1 MRNVGIRKL
10 GFMGGALLL
19 LGAGA
24 VSCKGC
30 AKQETPHAEPEEE
43 SQHARLLARMA
54 DLKIDRTKVY
64 PKDSSGVVAC
74 GEDTLC
80 FVLQAETCV
89 RATMTRKTTVSGYGM
104 HDVVDA
110 DYAVTGPEAGQ
121 CRLTRHV
128 RSADTHIDP
137 RLVDALRAEGKSE
150 SDIAV
155 LQTDTSSQLRDKN
168 PPQLDCSFTNDDVL
182 EVVLDLADGKF
193 NDKLFRENCH
203 EVEDAPRAAPT
214 EEGEDNEAPGAAQ
227 PAPAPEPAAKPAAEP
242 PAAAIKPG
250 AEPKAKAGKGA
261 AAAKIAAD
269 KAAAAVKTPAPAQPA
284 ATKP

>member
-1 MRNVGIRKL
+1 MRNVRVRKL

-54 DLKIDRTKVY
+54 DLKIDRSKVY
-64 PKDSSGVVAC
+64 PKDAAGVVAC
-74 GEDTLC
+74 GEDALC
-80 FVLQAETCV
+80 FVLQAESCA
-89 RATMTRKTTVSGYGM
+89 RATMARKTTVSGYGM
-104 HDVVDA
+104 HDVVEA
-110 DYAVTGPEAGQ
+110 DYAIAGSEAGL
-121 CRLTRHV
+121 CRFSRHV

-155 LQTDTSSQLRDKN
+155 LQTDTSAQLRDKN
-168 PPQLDCSFTNDDVL
+168 PPQLDCSFTNDDAL

-203 EVEDAPRAAPT
+203 QAEDAPRAAPS
-214 EEGEDNEAPGAAQ
+214 EEPEGE
-227 PAPAPEPAAKPAAEP
+227 PEPAAAT
-242 PAAAIKPG
+242 
-250 AEPKAKAGKGA
+250 
-261 AAAKIAAD
+261 
-269 KAAAAVKTPAPAQPA
+269 KTPSP

>member
-1 MRNVGIRKL
+1 MRNVRIRKL

-54 DLKIDRTKVY
+54 DLKIDRSKVY
-64 PKDSSGVVAC
+64 PKDAAGVVAC
-74 GEDTLC
+74 ADDTLC
-80 FVLQAETCV
+80 FVQQAETCA

-104 HDVVDA
+104 HDVIDA
-110 DYAVTGPEAGQ
+110 DYAITGPESGQ
-121 CRLTRHV
+121 CRITRHV

-137 RLVDALRAEGKSE
+137 RLIDALRAEGKSE

-155 LQTDTSSQLRDKN
+155 MQTNTSEQLRERN
-168 PPQLDCSFTNDDVL
+168 PSQLDCMFTTDDAL

-203 EVEDAPRAAPT
+203 QVEDEPRAAPT
-214 EEGEDNEAPGAAQ
+214 EEEAEPTPAA
-227 PAPAPEPAAKPAAEP
+227 APAAPAAEQ
-242 PAAAIKPG
+242 PAAAAPAAATTKPG
-250 AEPKAKAGKGA
+250 AEASGKPGKGA
-261 AAAKIAAD
+261 AAAKIAGD
-269 KAAAAVKTPAPAQPA
+269 KPAAAAKTPPA
-284 ATKP
+284 ATKQ

>member
-1 MRNVGIRKL
+1 MRNVRIRKL

-30 AKQETPHAEPEEE
+30 AKQETPHAEPEEV

-54 DLKIDRTKVY
+54 DLKIDRSKVY
-64 PKDSSGVVAC
+64 PKDTSGVVAC
-74 GEDTLC
+74 GDDTLC
-80 FVLQAETCV
+80 FVLQAESCA

-110 DYAVTGPEAGQ
+110 DYAITGPESGQ

-155 LQTDTSSQLRDKN
+155 MQTNASAQLREKN
-168 PPQLDCSFTNDDVL
+168 PPQIDCSFTNDDAL

-214 EEGEDNEAPGAAQ
+214 EEGEDNAAPAAAQ
-227 PAPAPEPAAKPAAEP
+227 PAPAAEQ
-242 PAAAIKPG
+242 PAAAPAQAPAAATKPS
-250 AEPKAKAGKGA
+250 AAPKGKGA

-269 KAAAAVKTPAPAQPA
+269 EPAAAAKTAPA